1 MKAML
6 SKGMVGSSPPVPLR
20 SARAHRRNFIL
31 AMLLPATAV
40 LLLTTLFPFLLSLYL
55 SFTDYSLLN
64 AGEKS
69 FIGFGNYSKL
79 FQSEEFWSATKV
91 TLVFTIVAVTLQT
104 ILGVGMAALLHY
116 ESKQAPWLRLLFLLP
131 IAITPVAATFT
142 FRLMFNPSLG
152 VLNYMLTSIGL
163 EPSAWTAAPESALFS
178 LILVDTWQWTPFIL
192 LITAGGLASLPSEPE
207 EASEV
212 DGANGWQTFFYVTL
226 PQLKPYI
233 ALALLFRVIDAFK
246 TFDIIFVL
254 TGGGPGITT
263 RTLNILAYKQG
274 IEFLEMG
281 YASSIAIVML
291 IFTLIVSQVF
301 LRKLGLFDLKTGGTS

>member
-207 EASEV
+207 ESSEV